1 MGAFSHKFSI
11 APSGE
16 TTDQIK
22 KVGGAKNG
30 MDLIY
35 HHAKYG
41 RDRGSRAGN
50 RRKSVMFFVRFFV
63 FLSRF
68 GITKFVIAETL

>member
-1 MGAFSHKFSI
+1 LVTLGGQSTKLIAFFCVGAFSNKFSI

-35 HHAKYG
+35 H
-41 RDRGSRAGN
+41 
-50 RRKSVMFFVRFFV
+50 
-63 FLSRF
+63 
-68 GITKFVIAETL
+68 GITMPSMVGIVGRAPAVDAKV